1 MTKLSINVTKI
12 DKSHLIEGKSGK
24 YLELILNENKNG
36 PDQYGN
42 DGFVTQGVSKAAREA
57 GQRGPIVGNYRT
69 IGAKP
74 KQAAPANPQ
83 PIPFDKFDNNDDV
96 PF

>member
-12 DKSHLIEGKSGK
+12 DKSHLIEGKAGK

-42 DGFVTQGVSKAAREA
+42 DGFVVQGVSKAAREA
-57 GQRGPIVGNYRT
+57 GQRGPIIGNYKT
-69 IGAKP
+69 VGAKP
-74 KQAAPANPQ
+74 KPQ
-83 PIPFDKFDNNDDV
+83 PTLPIATSNDNHDDV